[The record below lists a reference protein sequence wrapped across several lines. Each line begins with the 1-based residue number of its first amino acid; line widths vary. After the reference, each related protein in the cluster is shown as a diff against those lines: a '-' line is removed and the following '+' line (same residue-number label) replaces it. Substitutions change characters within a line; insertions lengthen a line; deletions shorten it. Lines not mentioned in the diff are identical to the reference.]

1 LILGLQVW
9 GYLVPED
16 PKYISHFQLIKLY
29 MESLLTESI
38 RPGTLD
44 PSVDWKPHQKILL
57 RGFFLF
63 VALTTVSLNPTFYQ
77 QDFGVTFQTNSHPWR
92 YLDVL
97 SQNSPW
103 FFSNASGK
111 NYLGWLITLSLS
123 LGAGFLWQLVDAKRR
138 DFTSLNYWFTVLVR
152 YGLALRLSW
161 FALAKVFP
169 VQMPF
174 PTISQLNTRLGD
186 FTPGK
191 LYWLTT
197 GVSPV
202 FEVFAG
208 VFELIAT
215 VLLLSRR
222 TTTLGALMVVAILVP
237 IWFVN
242 IGYDAGVELTS
253 LHILTLALILL
264 VPDANRFWNLLIRHQ
279 ADTLPEVP
287 APAFAERWKRI
298 AQIGLK
304 TTFILVFFLYRGI
317 EYGRV
322 YAAGKTFKLPLSDG
336 LAEFTGYYDVPEF
349 RLNNQVIPY
358 SPTDTLRWQNV
369 IFEKHNTIS
378 FAIQRPVPLNIEN
391 KSRTTEYYGNKGRF
405 YYSYIADTLNRK
417 LLLKNRADTTQQI
430 WLHYRRPGALTIEL
444 KGVDERND
452 SIYAVLLRNNR
463 NYPLVEKKVG
473 L

>member
-1 LILGLQVW
+1 
-9 GYLVPED
+9 
-16 PKYISHFQLIKLY
+16 
-29 MESLLTESI
+29 MESLLTEP
-38 RPGTLD
+38 RPATTLN
-44 PSVDWKPHQKILL
+44 PSANWRLYQKILL
-57 RGFFLF
+57 RGFFIF

-77 QDFGVTFQTNSHPWR
+77 QDFGITFQTNSHPWR

-111 NYLGWLITLSLS
+111 NYLGWLITLALS
-123 LGAGFLWQLVDAKRR
+123 LGAGFLWQQLDAKRR
-138 DFTSLNYWFTVLVR
+138 DFTVLNYWFTVLVC

-208 VFELIAT
+208 LFELLAT
-215 VLLLSRR
+215 LLLLSRR

-242 IGYDAGVELTS
+242 IGYDAGVEITS

-264 VPDANRFWNLLIRHQ
+264 APDASRFWNLLIRHK
-279 ADTLPEVP
+279 ADVLPEIQVP
-287 APAFAERWKRI
+287 ANLASWQQTARV
-298 AQIGLK
+298 GLK
-304 TTFILVFFLYRGI
+304 TAFVLIFILYRGV

-322 YAAGKTFKLPLSDG
+322 FAAGKTFKLPLGEG

-349 RLNNQVIPY
+349 RLNNQTIPY

-378 FAIQRPVPLNIEN
+378 LAIQRPVPLNIEN

-405 YYSYIADTLNRK
+405 YYSYVADTLRK
-417 LLLKNRADTTQQI
+417 TLVLKNRADTTQQ
-430 WLHYRRPGALTIEL
+430 LTLRYRRPNASTFELT
-444 KGVDERND
+444 GVDERND
-452 SIYAVLLRNNR
+452 SIYAVLLRR
-463 NYPLVEKKVG
+463 NHSYPLLEKKVG
-473 L
+473 F

>member
-1 LILGLQVW
+1 
-9 GYLVPED
+9 
-16 PKYISHFQLIKLY
+16 
-29 MESLLTESI
+29 MESLLTEP
-38 RPGTLD
+38 RPAAKFNT
-44 PSVDWKPHQKILL
+44 SADWRLYQKILL
-57 RGFFLF
+57 RGFFIF

-77 QDFGVTFQTNSHPWR
+77 QDFGITFHTNSHPWR

-111 NYLGWLITLSLS
+111 NYLGWLITLVLS
-123 LGAGFLWQLVDAKRR
+123 LGAGFLWQQLDAKRR
-138 DFTSLNYWFTVLVR
+138 DFTVLNYWFTVLVR

-208 VFELIAT
+208 LFELLAAL
-215 VLLLSRR
+215 LLLSRR

-242 IGYDAGVELTS
+242 IGYDAGVEITS

-264 VPDANRFWNLLIRHQ
+264 APDASRFWNLLIRHK
-279 ADTLPEVP
+279 ADVLPEIQ
-287 APAFAERWKRI
+287 APANLASWQQTARV
-298 AQIGLK
+298 GLK
-304 TTFILVFFLYRGI
+304 TAFVLIFILYRGV

-322 YAAGKTFKLPLSDG
+322 FAAGKTFKLPLGDG
-336 LAEFTGYYDVPEF
+336 LAEFTGYYDVLEF
-349 RLNNQVIPY
+349 RLNNQTIPY

-378 FAIQRPVPLNIEN
+378 LAIQRPVPLNIEN

-405 YYSYIADTLNRK
+405 YYSYVADTLRK
-417 LLLKNRADTTQQI
+417 TLVLKNRADTTQQ
-430 WLHYRRPGALTIEL
+430 LTLRYRRPNASTFELT
-444 KGVDERND
+444 GVDERND
-452 SIYAVLLRNNR
+452 SIHAVLLRSNHS
-463 NYPLVEKKVG
+463 YPLLEKKVG
-473 L
+473 F

>member
-1 LILGLQVW
+1 
-9 GYLVPED
+9 
-16 PKYISHFQLIKLY
+16 
-29 MESLLTESI
+29 MESLLTE
-38 RPGTLD
+38 TD
-44 PSVDWKPHQKILL
+44 TDTTTDWKPYQKVLL
-57 RGFFLF
+57 RGFFIF
-63 VALTTVSLNPTFYQ
+63 VALTTVSFNPAFYQ
-77 QDFGVTFQTNSHPWR
+77 QDFGVTFQTSSHPWR

-103 FFSNASGK
+103 FFSNAAGK
-111 NYLGWLITLSLS
+111 NYVGWLITLALS
-123 LGAGFLWQLVDAKRR
+123 LGAGFVWQVLDSKRPHR
-138 DFTSLNYWFTVLVR
+138 RTEDFTALNYWFTVLVR

-186 FTPGK
+186 FSPGK

-208 VFELIAT
+208 VFELVAT
-215 VLLLSRR
+215 LLLLSRR

-264 VPDANRFWNLLIRHQ
+264 APDADRFWDLLVRHKPAAIPQ
-279 ADTLPEVP
+279 IALPIN
-287 APAFAERWKRI
+287 APSWQQTARIWLKWAFV
-298 AQIGLK
+298 
-304 TTFILVFFLYRGI
+304 LVFILYRGV

-336 LAEFTGYYDVPEF
+336 ISQFTGYYDVPDF
-349 RLNNQVIPY
+349 RLNNQLIPY
-358 SPTDTLRWQNV
+358 SPTDSLRWQNV
-369 IFEKHNTIS
+369 VFEKHNTIS
-378 FAIQRPVPLNIEN
+378 LAIQRPVPLNIEN
-391 KSRTTEYYGNKGRF
+391 KSRTTEYYGNTGRF
-405 YYSYIADTLNRK
+405 YYGYTADTLAK
-417 LLLKNRADTTQQI
+417 TLILKNRADTTQQI
-430 WLHYRRPGALTIEL
+430 VLRYSQPNASTFDLR
-444 KGVDERND
+444 GVDERHD
-452 SIYAVLLRNNR
+452 SIRAVLVRNDR
-463 NYPLVEKKVG
+463 KYPLVEKKVG